1 MSTESLIITTHSN
14 SIYKMLSMV
23 KYLSTLFLII
33 LTTSCQDKHH
43 KDFTYE
49 MATTKE
55 TITSTDQKSTTPSES
70 TNDAINRQ
78 INAKKKIIKD
88 GRIGLKVSDL
98 ESAKLNVDALLSKYG
113 GYYAKE
119 IFKNTDWESSYIL
132 TIRVSSVHLEKMISD
147 IEIDNGEIL
156 YKEIE
161 ARDVTDQFIDLQT
174 RLENK
179 RSYLLRYNEL
189 LKKANSIKEIL
200 EIEEKIRGLEEEIES
215 TTGKLKYISDLVDY
229 STLNLTLS
237 KQKDLK
243 FKPVNQYKFF
253 ERLKQ
258 SLSRGWYSFINVLLF
273 IVKLWPLWIVA
284 FAIIIWR
291 KHSIIKNH
299 K

>member
-119 IFKNTDWESSYIL
+119 IFKNTDWESSYLL

>member
-70 TNDAINRQ
+70 TNDVINRQ